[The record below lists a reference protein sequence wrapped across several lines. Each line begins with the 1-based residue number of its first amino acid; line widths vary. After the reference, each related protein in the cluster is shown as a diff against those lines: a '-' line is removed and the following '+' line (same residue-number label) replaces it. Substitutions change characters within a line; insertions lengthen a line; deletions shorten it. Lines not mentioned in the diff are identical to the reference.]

1 MDPEILA
8 KDAKKRTK
16 VAAAKKKK
24 METLTQK
31 RKATDTSDNDRDGSE
46 VAGIEENDKKKQK
59 HNAPGGE
66 YQLAI
71 RTLA

>member
-1 MDPEILA
+1 MDPKILA
-8 KDAKKRTK
+8 KDAKKHME

-24 METLTQK
+24 TETLTQK
-31 RKATDTSDNDRDGSE
+31 RKATDVSDNNGDGSE
-46 VAGIEENDKKKQK
+46 VVGIEENDKKKQK

-66 YQLAI
+66 YRLAI